1 MPCSEILSVDVFN
14 KKKSH
19 IISSE
24 YVSVMK
30 IILGLNIFHWNVN
43 TFNSG
48 RNMQVGGVLKTF
60 SVREHVFVS
69 KWWAVPSPSPRRL
82 WLLFFHIKFHIPGSW
97 PAFVSSVYQVQE
109 LLELFFPIGK
119 SFSYPSSNKK
129 PPKTTKISLLCL
141 VPSFSFKLY
150 RQFVHICS

>member
-1 MPCSEILSVDVFN
+1 MPCSEILSIDVFN

-48 RNMQVGGVLKTF
+48 RNTQVGGDLKTF

-69 KWWAVPSPSPRRL
+69 K
-82 WLLFFHIKFHIPGSW
+82 
-97 PAFVSSVYQVQE
+97 
-109 LLELFFPIGK
+109 
-119 SFSYPSSNKK
+119 
-129 PPKTTKISLLCL
+129 
-141 VPSFSFKLY
+141 
-150 RQFVHICS
+150 